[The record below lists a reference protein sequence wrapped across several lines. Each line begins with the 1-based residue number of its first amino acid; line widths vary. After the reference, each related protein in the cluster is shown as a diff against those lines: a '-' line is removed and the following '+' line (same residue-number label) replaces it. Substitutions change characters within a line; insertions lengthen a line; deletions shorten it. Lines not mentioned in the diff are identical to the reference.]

1 MKYRYFSLI
10 VLLYLPFTSAEN
22 ISVESSG
29 AEKVSAEKSV
39 RLIIPGPT
47 APFKVGNLF
56 IEQLLDII
64 FLKQNLTLD
73 LVYEKEHITQG
84 RALKELN
91 NDAVID
97 LTWSV
102 TTSAREQSLTPIR
115 IPLYQG
121 LIGWRVFIINKH
133 QQEKFDEIN
142 NLAALGE
149 MLAIQRFDWPD
160 YQVFIE
166 NNLNVDGNLAF
177 SQMYKAIENGLAD
190 YFPRSVLEVT
200 RELKSINSNKLAI
213 EKSVLLKY
221 PSSYYF
227 FVGKQNPELAQ
238 TIKKGFELALADGS
252 YQRLFQQ
259 HFGKTLAA
267 LKLDDRKVLHL
278 SSSLLSGQ

>member
-29 AEKVSAEKSV
+29 AEKISAAKSV

-47 APFKVGNLF
+47 APFKVRNPF

-73 LVYEKEHITQG
+73 LVYAKEHITQG

-227 FVGKQNPELAQ
+227 FVGKQNSELAK

-267 LKLDDRKVLHL
+267 LKLDDRKVFHL

>member
-22 ISVESSG
+22 ISVENSG
-29 AEKVSAEKSV
+29 AEKFCAAKSV
-39 RLIIPGPT
+39 RLIIPGST
-47 APFKVGNLF
+47 APFKVRNPF

-73 LVYEKEHITQG
+73 LVYAKEHITQG

-91 NDAVID
+91 NNAAID

-102 TTSAREQSLTPIR
+102 TTSARERSLTPIR

-142 NLAALGE
+142 NLTTLGE

-177 SQMYKAIENGLAD
+177 S
-190 YFPRSVLEVT
+190 
-200 RELKSINSNKLAI
+200 
-213 EKSVLLKY
+213 
-221 PSSYYF
+221 
-227 FVGKQNPELAQ
+227 
-238 TIKKGFELALADGS
+238 
-252 YQRLFQQ
+252 
-259 HFGKTLAA
+259 
-267 LKLDDRKVLHL
+267 
-278 SSSLLSGQ
+278 